1 MKNKHGPT
9 ASNTPH
15 TTLPNAPHTLCLS
28 MMHCDA
34 LPAADEPET
43 TCRASHATAR
53 AVLWCGDW
61 SLATDSAPKFLG
73 CYVTSS
79 HRVAQAAAARR
90 SLRSLVTISGALATL
105 PESKKDFRPTMR
117 CLINAVDIGQQA
129 LEPRSYR
136 RVAQARGACASRRR
150 GSSRISRQTSSAS
163 DTLP

>member
-61 SLATDSAPKFLG
+61 SLATDSAPKNLG
-73 CYVTSS
+73 LLRNILPQSGTGGG
-79 HRVAQAAAARR
+79 RPPFPGDD
-90 SLRSLVTISGALATL
+90 LRSARNSSGIK
-105 PESKKDFRPTMR
+105 ERF
-117 CLINAVDIGQQA
+117 
-129 LEPRSYR
+129 
-136 RVAQARGACASRRR
+136 
-150 GSSRISRQTSSAS
+150 
-163 DTLP
+163 